1 MKNPVYEQNCGDN
14 LDIRLVLRQPIEVMD
29 ESAILIGVKKNL
41 NSPVVLTPARR
52 SRANGAL
59 WLVSHLSILSLCL
72 HLLCERAKPFQG
84 PTRVQNPALAY
95 GFWGSCGC
103 NAN

>member
-1 MKNPVYEQNCGDN
+1 MKNPVYGQNCGDN

-29 ESAILIGVKKNL
+29 ESTILIGVKKNL

-59 WLVSHLSILSLCL
+59 WLVFHLSILSLCL
-72 HLLCERAKPFQG
+72 HLLCCANGAKALTQG
-84 PTRVQNPALAY
+84 DQTDAEPTR
-95 GFWGSCGC
+95 
-103 NAN
+103 